1 MADQSL
7 LNIVCVCLRTVS
19 ARVNE
24 QKWAIWDIAGNNNI
38 GNAGIVEGHR
48 LELGHA
54 LDAVLGSED
63 ETLAVTSRPQVGKI
77 WSSIWPQVIGKL
89 LREGA

>member
-1 MADQSL
+1 M
-7 LNIVCVCLRTVS
+7 I
-19 ARVNE
+19 
-24 QKWAIWDIAGNNNI
+24 
-38 GNAGIVEGHR
+38 EGHR

-63 ETLAVTSRPQVGKI
+63 ETLAVTSRPQRGKI